1 MRPSVK
7 RLTLDAMLLS
17 AALLLSYIEH
27 LLVPYLFLPGVHLGL
42 ANVGIMY
49 AFFRIGRLDALCVSL
64 LRVCL
69 MAMLFGSLS
78 SFLFS
83 IFGAVLSYLAILLL
97 SLLGALALGAYL
109 ICIAAAGGIEY
120 SGAKLALLC
129 ASVLFPLGT
138 TMRYLFVMYRP
149 SNSVE
154 NILFAIFAV
163 ALLLYIL
170 NEGKRMISGVSSR
183 AYTASLLLSL
193 LLLLTSFT
201 TQIDPP
207 RIQALKLKQMVE

>member
-1 MRPSVK
+1 MRPSVN

-83 IFGAVLSYLAILLL
+83 LFGAVLSYLAILLL
-97 SLLGALALGAYL
+97 SLLGARVSRIGISVASAALHGTGQIL
-109 ICIAAAGGIEY
+109 AAAILYGTFGVFGY
-120 SGAKLALLC
+120 LPLLL
-129 ASVLFPLGT
+129 VLSLPLGIAT
-138 TMRYLFVMYRP
+138 
-149 SNSVE
+149 
-154 NILFAIFAV
+154 
-163 ALLLYIL
+163 
-170 NEGKRMISGVSSR
+170 G
-183 AYTASLLLSL
+183 SLLIL
-193 LLLLTSFT
+193 LEARTKQLL
-201 TQIDPP
+201 
-207 RIQALKLKQMVE
+207 RV